1 MQPAWRQGGAGLDR
15 AAGCDREA
23 VSGEDRRGAGAVGGN
38 HIAAGAAGAYAW
50 DDRAD
55 GLPAAAAV
63 SIWRDGTVG
72 RRLRKLLRR
81 ECRSGAVEGDT
92 GAFPF
97 DRVRMTS

>member
-15 AAGCDREA
+15 AARCEREA
-23 VSGEDRRGAGAVGGN
+23 VSGEDWRRAGAVGGN
-38 HIAAGAAGAYAW
+38 HIAAGAAGAYAC

-72 RRLRKLLRR
+72 AGS
-81 ECRSGAVEGDT
+81 ENCFGQSAAVVMSKEVQGLSHST
-92 GAFPF
+92 GAG
-97 DRVRMTS
+97 